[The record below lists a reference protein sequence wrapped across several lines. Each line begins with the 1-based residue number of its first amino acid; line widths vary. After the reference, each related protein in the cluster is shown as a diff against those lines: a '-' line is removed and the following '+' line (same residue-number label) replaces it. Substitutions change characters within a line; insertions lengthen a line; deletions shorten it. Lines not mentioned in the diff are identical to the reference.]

1 VYIYYIPEEYL
12 KLIQENALWTEQFG
26 EWSLKSIAYTGNN
39 IKNKEKSKEN
49 QNDDLNLTHVYLAY
63 TAKGAEKAMRD
74 FMDRKKKTRAKERKK
89 KATKDT
95 NDDRPTTAVRD

>member
-1 VYIYYIPEEYL
+1 
-12 KLIQENALWTEQFG
+12 
-26 EWSLKSIAYTGNN
+26 
-39 IKNKEKSKEN
+39 
-49 QNDDLNLTHVYLAY
+49 LAY

-89 KATKDT
+89 KATKET